1 MQKCRK
7 LFIMI
12 YFCSSYEQEL
22 KKSVAHITAF
32 LENKDK
38 EVASMGTTYKQIHEL
53 VNQINKCGYF
63 DRKDSQGND
72 EQEGKFFIE
81 IKFLST
87 SKSKTKNVHFSF

>member
-1 MQKCRK
+1 M
-7 LFIMI
+7 
-12 YFCSSYEQEL
+12 
-22 KKSVAHITAF
+22 AHITAF

-72 EQEGKFFIE
+72 EQEGKFFLE

-87 SKSKTKNVHFSF
+87 SKSKTKNVHFSFLSPRLLMLTIMAFALLCHDQFSN